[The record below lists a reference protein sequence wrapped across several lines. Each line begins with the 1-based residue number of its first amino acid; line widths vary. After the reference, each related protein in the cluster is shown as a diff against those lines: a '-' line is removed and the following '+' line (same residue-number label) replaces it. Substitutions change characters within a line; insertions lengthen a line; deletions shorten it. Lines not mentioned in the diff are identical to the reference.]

1 MRLWPLKS
9 AGIKTGPFL
18 WLALFSGTV
27 IVAFILFP
35 LIEMVNQPSLNSLG
49 EAISDR
55 DVVNSIWLS
64 ISASGTAAL
73 LSLVFGTPFAYLLAR
88 RDFYGKKFLES
99 VIDLPIMIPHPVV
112 GIAILSI
119 AGRNHWLG
127 KAMQQI
133 GIEIMGTFTGIVT
146 VLTFVGLPFYINTAK
161 AGFEAIPERLENVSR
176 SLGAKAAG
184 TFFRVTLPLGWRSMV
199 VGMIMCTA
207 RAVSEFGAIV
217 IVAYHPMVAPVMIYE
232 RFTAYG
238 LKYSQP
244 VAVWLILVCLL
255 LFLLLRFFSTPM
267 KKNVCFRSKIYVSSS
282 AALLCRISVCH

>member
-1 MRLWPLKS
+1 MT
-9 AGIKTGPFL
+9 AGKRAGPFF
-18 WLALFSGTV
+18 WLMVVTSTV

-35 LIEMVNQPSLNSLG
+35 LFEMVTQPSLVDLG
-49 EAISDR
+49 EAAVDR
-55 DVVNSIWLS
+55 DVARSIWLS
-64 ISASGTAAL
+64 IYASGTAAL
-73 LSLVFGTPFAYLLAR
+73 ISLVFGTPFAYLLAR
-88 RDFYGKKFLES
+88 RHFTGKKFLES

-127 KAMQQI
+127 KILQQA
-133 GIEIMGTFTGIVT
+133 GIEIMGTVTGLVA
-146 VLTFVGLPFYINTAK
+146 VLTFVGLPFYVNAAK

-176 SLGAKAAG
+176 SLGASAAG
-184 TFFRVTLPLGWRSMV
+184 TFFRVTLPLGWRSMMIGV
-199 VGMIMCTA
+199 IMCMA
-207 RAVSEFGAIV
+207 RAVSEFGAVV

-255 LFLLLRFFSTPM
+255 LFLLLRLLSRPT
-267 KKNVCFRSKIYVSSS
+267 KNAI
-282 AALLCRISVCH
+282 